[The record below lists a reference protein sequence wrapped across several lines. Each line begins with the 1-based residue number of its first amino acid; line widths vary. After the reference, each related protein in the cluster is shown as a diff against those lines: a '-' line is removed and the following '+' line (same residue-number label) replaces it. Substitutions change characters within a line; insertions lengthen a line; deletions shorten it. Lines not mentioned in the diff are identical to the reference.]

1 MPFMDTVLPVSAMH
15 EKMEDRAQEEER
27 PGKDAQDVRLVFIP
41 EK

>member
-1 MPFMDTVLPVSAMH
+1 MDTVPPVAAMH
-15 EKMEDRAQEEER
+15 EEMENRAQEEEC